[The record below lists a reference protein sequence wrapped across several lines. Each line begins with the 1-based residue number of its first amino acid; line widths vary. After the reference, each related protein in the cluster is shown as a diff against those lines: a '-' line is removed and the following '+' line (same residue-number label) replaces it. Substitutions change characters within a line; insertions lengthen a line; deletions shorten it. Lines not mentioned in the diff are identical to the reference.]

1 MAKKRKRITRKQLL
15 KGSDEFIS
23 FSSRLLQSAIKYK
36 VQISFALG
44 AIALLVIVVSG
55 VRYFSNKAENRAFAL
70 LEQAITGYN
79 SIVKDIGREKAC
91 QDIGQDFD
99 FIIKKYSRRDAAKV
113 AGLIYAN
120 ICYNAGD
127 YEKAT
132 ALYNKSLKDFKN
144 HPSIKTFIL
153 SGIGYNHEEKNDYK
167 AATNYFEM
175 IVSQSGGMMKDE
187 ALFNLGRLYAAMGE
201 NEKSMVAFKKII
213 SDYTDSIYIE
223 LARERVTG

>member
-1 MAKKRKRITRKQLL
+1 MAKKRITRKQLL

-55 VRYFSNKAENRAFAL
+55 IRYFSNKAENRAFTL
-70 LEQAITGYN
+70 LNQAVTGYN
-79 SIVKDIGREKAC
+79 FIVKDNGPEKAY
-91 QDIGQDFD
+91 QDIGQHFD
-99 FIIKKYSRRDAAKV
+99 FIIKKYSKKDAAKL

-144 HPSIKTFIL
+144 YPLIKTFIL
-153 SGIGYNHEEKNDYK
+153 SGIGYNHEEENDYK
-167 AATNYFEM
+167 AAVNYFEM
-175 IVSQSGGMMKDE
+175 IVSQSGAIMKDE
-187 ALFNLGRLYAAMGE
+187 SLFNMGRLYAAMGE
-201 NEKSMVAFKKII
+201 NEKSIAAFKKII
-213 SDYTDSIYIE
+213 SDYTNSIYIE
-223 LARERVTG
+223 LARERVSG

>member
-1 MAKKRKRITRKQLL
+1 MAKKRKTRKQLL
-15 KGSDEFIS
+15 KEPDEFIN

-44 AIALLVIVVSG
+44 VIALLVIVVSG
-55 VRYFSNKAENRAFAL
+55 IYYFSNKAENRAFAL
-70 LEQAITGYN
+70 LDQAITGYN
-79 SIVKDIGREKAC
+79 SIVKDNGPEKAY

-99 FIIKKYSRRDAAKV
+99 FIIKEYSRRDAAKL

-127 YEKAT
+127 YEKAI
-132 ALYNKSLKDFKN
+132 ALYDKSLKDFKN

-167 AATNYFEM
+167 AAANYFEM
-175 IVSQSGGMMKDE
+175 IVSQSGAIMKDE

-201 NEKSMVAFKKII
+201 NEKSLTAFKKII

-223 LARERVTG
+223 LARERVSGDL

>member
-1 MAKKRKRITRKQLL
+1 MAKKRVTRKQLL
-15 KGSDEFIS
+15 KKTDEFIS
-23 FSSRLLQSAIKYK
+23 FSSRLLQFAIKYK

-55 VRYFSNKAENRAFAL
+55 VRYFSNKAENRASAL
-70 LEQAITGYN
+70 LEQAIIGYN
-79 SIVKDIGREKAC
+79 FIVKDNGHEKAY
-91 QDIGQDFD
+91 QDIRQAFD
-99 FIIKKYSRRDAAKV
+99 FIVKKYSRRDAAKL

-144 HPSIKTFIL
+144 HPLIKTFIL

-167 AATNYFEM
+167 AAANYFEM
-175 IVSQSGGMMKDE
+175 IVSQSGTIMKDE

-201 NEKSMVAFKKII
+201 NEKSIAAFKKIV

-223 LARERVTG
+223 LARERLSG